1 MLDYV
6 EFINQPEALGTGHA
20 IQCCRPY
27 LYQHEYSNTLILS
40 GDVPLIKTETIK
52 NMIKNME
59 HARIMCTILEN
70 PTGYGRII
78 EKEGKFE
85 KIVEEK
91 DCNDEERKCQKT
103 NAGIYAFDTFILCKY
118 LPLLSNNNA
127 QGEYYLTDIVE
138 IIKNKEE
145 VDIEMYEMPLENQ
158 QELLGVNT
166 EQQLIELNNLL
177 KTK

>member
-1 MLDYV
+1 MIRDLDY
-6 EFINQPEALGTGHA
+6 G
-20 IQCCRPY
+20 R
-27 LYQHEYSNTLILS
+27 IL
-40 GDVPLIKTETIK
+40 T
-52 NMIKNME
+52 
-59 HARIMCTILEN
+59 TILDD
-70 PTGYGRII
+70 PTGYGRVI
-78 EKEGKFE
+78 ESDTGKFE

-91 DCNDEERKCQKT
+91 DCNDLERKCRKI

-145 VDIEMYEMPLENQ
+145 VGIEMFNMPLENQ

-166 EQQLIELNNLL
+166 EQQLMELNNLL